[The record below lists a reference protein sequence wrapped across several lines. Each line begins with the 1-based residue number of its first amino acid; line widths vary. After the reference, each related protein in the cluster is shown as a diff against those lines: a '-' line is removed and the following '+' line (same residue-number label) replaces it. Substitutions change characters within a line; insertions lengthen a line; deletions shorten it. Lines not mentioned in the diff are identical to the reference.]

1 MLRRLFAVLAVIVA
15 SVAAVSA
22 QESDSPK
29 YSFYSAVETGY
40 EMFSKTY
47 RRSGWNINFNSR
59 YYFGD
64 AFYGA
69 FLAHGGFYS
78 GGRMV
83 SYERDGAE
91 RATRLGNEVNE
102 WMAGIGAGRDLY
114 RNATGRSAVYLT
126 GVVGYGANEE
136 DRDRMTA
143 TTERHSYRRHK
154 GVAAAVTVGWDFM
167 SMSSL
172 FLGVALNGY
181 YIGDR
186 VNAAANLRVGLMF

>member
-1 MLRRLFAVLAVIVA
+1 MLRRLFAVLAATVA
-15 SVAAVSA
+15 SVTAVSA

-40 EMFSKTY
+40 EVFSKTY
-47 RRSGWNINFNSR
+47 RQSGCNINFNIR

-83 SYERDGAE
+83 GYERDGAE
-91 RATRLGNEVNE
+91 HATRLGNEVNE
-102 WMAGIGAGRDLY
+102 WMTGIGAGMDLY
-114 RNATGRSAVYLT
+114 RNATGRSAIYLT

-136 DRDRMTA
+136 DKDRMTA
-143 TTERHSYRRHK
+143 GAELHSYLKHK
-154 GVAAAVTVGWDFM
+154 GVAASVAVGWDFM